1 LMIFSADGKRFI
13 AYIKDSWLEVK
24 KSSLAKPPRIN
35 PNDPCSFWL
44 RFGYGA
50 LFMAN

>member
-1 LMIFSADGKRFI
+1 LARG
-13 AYIKDSWLEVK
+13 K
-24 KSSLAKPPRIN
+24 KSSLAKSPRIN

-44 RFGYGA
+44 RFDYGA